1 MLVLWEN
8 ERKEEA
14 NDFFHRI
21 ALTFSRDKLFSL
33 AALHTIYERSMA
45 IILEYCWSV
54 VVFVIVLSILVFSF
68 YSTFFHQEYG
78 LMCCCCFFFFYK
90 NSAKTTTI
98 IIKIRIIF
106 LCSFVG
112 VVDGNNDVVD
122 IDDNDAFNLKWGFF
136 ALSFFFLTTRNK
148 KNR

>member
-1 MLVLWEN
+1 MKGRRRQKKKIFFIELHSPSVEINYFLWLHYTQYMKDPWQLFWN
-8 ERKEEA
+8 IVGLLLFLLL
-14 NDFFHRI
+14 FF
-21 ALTFSRDKLFSL
+21 LFL
-33 AALHTIYERSMA
+33 FFL
-45 IILEYCWSV
+45 
-54 VVFVIVLSILVFSF
+54 FIVL
-68 YSTFFHQEYG
+68 FFHQEYV